1 MKTICVFCGSH
12 DAAYF
17 EFTAKAAELGK
28 YLAGRG
34 INLVYGG
41 SNCGLMGVVA
51 DNVIKNGGEAIAVMP
66 KDLLKRCGHKDGT
79 RLITVQSMQ
88 ERKQKMID
96 LSDAFIVLP
105 GGLGTLD
112 EAFEV
117 LTYRQL
123 GYHKK
128 PCGFLNVNNY
138 FDHIFS
144 FVREAVSHGFIKP
157 EHEKLIFSTKIIEEL
172 VANLENQM
180 IVK

>member
-17 EFTAKAAELGK
+17 EFTSEAAELGR
-28 YLAGRG
+28 YLAQCG

-41 SNCGLMGVVA
+41 SDCGLMGVVA
-51 DNVIKNGGEAIAVMP
+51 SNVIKNAGEVIAVMP
-66 KDLLKRCGHKDGT
+66 KDLLERCGHKDGT
-79 RLITVQSMQ
+79 RLITVNSMQ

-128 PCGFLNVNNY
+128 PCGFLSVNGY
-138 FDHIFS
+138 YDHIFS
-144 FVREAVSHGFIKP
+144 FIRSAVSHGFIKP
-157 EHEKLIFSTKIIEEL
+157 EHEKLIFSTRSIEEL
-172 VANLENQM
+172 VTHLLSQM
-180 IVK
+180 VVK